1 MPQIRRTRD
10 QYGLW
15 RFANASAAMLKTVQ
29 NQVFPDNCGN
39 LATGRQID
47 E

>member
-10 QYGLW
+10 QYGRW
-15 RFANASAAMLKTVQ
+15 RFANASATMLKTVQ

-39 LATGRQID
+39 IATGWQI
-47 E
+47 EG